1 MRIIPAK
8 MEGLVLQATTPT
20 RVGAWL
26 DSQATDVKV
35 VGILKLYVYSRYCY
49 ISFWFIKYLIH
60 LAKTFLLG

>member
-35 VGILKLYVYSRYCY
+35 VGILKFSY
-49 ISFWFIKYLIH
+49 IADIAIFYFGL
-60 LAKTFLLG
+60 

>member
-8 MEGLVLQATTPT
+8 MEGLVLQAATPT

-35 VGILKLYVYSRYCY
+35 VGILNLVAH
-49 ISFWFIKYLIH
+49 WQNLV
-60 LAKTFLLG
+60 